1 MRTVVGVFDSIN
13 HAARALTDLEE
24 TGVPTENTHLIA
36 GNDKSKHDEYLKK
49 AKEASTTTA
58 AAAASGA
65 SFGGGLG
72 IVASLAALAIPG
84 VGPIIAGGAMLT
96 VLTGLGI
103 GAAAGGLLGALKN
116 IGISHEEAPL
126 YEEAVRRG
134 AVLAIAIVDDE
145 RAQDA
150 VEVMAARGGRDI
162 RSEVDTWAETDWSG
176 PKTDPHPYS
185 SDDGRRSHEM
195 PEKVR
200 TTGFK

>member
-13 HAARALTDLEE
+13 NAGRALTDLEE

-84 VGPIIAGGAMLT
+84 VGPIIYGGAMLT

-103 GAAAGGLLGALKN
+103 GAAAGGLIGTFKN

-134 AVLAIAIVDDE
+134 AVLAIAIVEDE
-145 RAQDA
+145 RARDA
-150 VEVMAARGGRDI
+150 VEAMAARGGRDI
-162 RSEVDTWAETDWSG
+162 RSEVDTWAETNWSG

-185 SDDGRRSHEM
+185 SDDTMRSHEM
-195 PEKVR
+195 TEEVR
-200 TTGFK
+200 TTRVK